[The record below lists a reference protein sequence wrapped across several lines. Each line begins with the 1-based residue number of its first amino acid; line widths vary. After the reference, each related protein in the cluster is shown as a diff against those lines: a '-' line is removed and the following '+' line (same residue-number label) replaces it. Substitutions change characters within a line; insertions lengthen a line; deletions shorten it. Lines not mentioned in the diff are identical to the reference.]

1 MSALN
6 RLLVPVVVPFVV
18 PLMAGL
24 SVSALAAPPTGSHLS
39 FVSCPAVRDTRTVP
53 CWTSDYQGD
62 TYYLTIQS
70 DVSAQVQPPMLGHQ
84 VLVEGIVSDKPAIC
98 GGVVL
103 EQVRLSVMPEL
114 DANCN
119 NMLPVDERYQIDFN
133 PRPPGP
139 SSGRLAFD
147 PAPGAAAPAP
157 PPPSGEQTVPLY
169 FDFDK
174 GVSFRH
180 PDALVN
186 LVSLAG
192 KINATSMRVT
202 GVRGAHRLSDG
213 TLLQESAGIAQRRA
227 EEIAGLLQGAGLKL
241 ATQIDWIDGASEAD
255 GVDDWQSRR
264 VTVVLTPTATT
275 GPELA
280 VSYSDPSLPS
290 HTIYR
295 PRDLQG
301 RYPVVL
307 WGNGSCVNSN
317 YGYRE
322 FLAEIASYGF
332 IVLAV
337 GPYRDSP
344 PPRQQRPADP
354 AAWPEFETQSQQ
366 LLDGLDWIAAE
377 ATRTGSDWQNHVDTT
392 RVAVMGHSCGG
403 MQAMSVSTDPRV
415 TTTVIL
421 NSGIFPDGDQ
431 YNARFGLKRSQLQA
445 LHAPVAYF
453 IGGETDIAYVNA
465 EQDWQDL
472 QRGSIPALNANLDVG
487 HGATYA
493 MPNGGT
499 FAAGPL
505 AWLQWQ
511 LKDDAA
517 AAALLT
523 TEPCGLCADGGWR
536 VRLHQLD

>member
-1 MSALN
+1 MTTLN
-6 RLLVPVVVPFVV
+6 RWLSPLVV
-18 PLMAGL
+18 PLMTVL
-24 SVSALAAPPTGSHLS
+24 SATALAAPPAGSRLS

-53 CWTSDYQGD
+53 CWTSEYQGD

-70 DVSAQVQPPMLGHQ
+70 DVSAQVQPPMLGHK
-84 VLVEGIVSDKPAIC
+84 VLVEGVVSDKPAIC

-119 NMLPVDERYQIDFN
+119 TMLPVDDRYPIDFN

-147 PAPGAAAPAP
+147 PAPGAVATP
-157 PPPSGEQTVPLY
+157 PPPPTGEQQVPLY

-192 KINATSMRVT
+192 KINAGKLRVT
-202 GVRGAHRLSDG
+202 GVRGAHRLSNG
-213 TLLQESAGIAQRRA
+213 TLLQESDGIGQRRA
-227 EEIAGLLQGAGLKL
+227 EEVANLLQGAGLKL
-241 ATQIDWIDGASEAD
+241 DTQIDWIDGVAEAD

-264 VTVVLTPTATT
+264 VTVVLTPAAGAS

-280 VSYSDPSLPS
+280 ISYSDPSLPT

-295 PRDLQG
+295 PQDLQG
-301 RYPVVL
+301 SYPVVL

-322 FLAEIASYGF
+322 FLTQIASHGF

-337 GPYRDSP
+337 GPYRDSL

-377 ATRTGSDWQNHVDTT
+377 AARSGSDWQGHVDSTH
-392 RVAVMGHSCGG
+392 VAVMGHSCGG
-403 MQAMSVSTDPRV
+403 MQAMSASTDPRV

-431 YNARFGLKRSQLQA
+431 YNARFGLMRSQLQA
-445 LHAPVAYF
+445 LHAPIAYF

-472 QRGSIPALNANLDVG
+472 QRGNIAALNANLDVG

-493 MPNGGT
+493 LPQGGP

-517 AAALLT
+517 ASALLT
-523 TEPCGLCADGGWR
+523 AKPCGLCTHGQWR
-536 VRLHQLD
+536 VRLHQLP